1 MKVRTAAWVIAVLIT
16 ASTHGIASA
25 DKLSD
30 FKDADRYTEGCDTI
44 PNTSSYSS
52 DRSACTSQ
60 QSSVKEWCDG
70 GRGPTSCGSE
80 SETPNLRKALTDIQA
95 RIADLKDKKS
105 KAESNKS
112 SAKDDE
118 EKRKYEDEIKQLEA
132 DLYNASK
139 DESAAKDALDN
150 RRKQVET
157 AIYNID
163 QCMTYRKAVLNVF
176 ASALDK
182 MRNESDPPEIKD
194 VAQSLARKYEA
205 SKSGHQQQLTIRDN
219 AMKICKDARP

>member
-1 MKVRTAAWVIAVLIT
+1 MAAACIVVPLAV
-16 ASTHGIASA
+16 AFA

-30 FKDADRYTEGCDTI
+30 FKEADRYDEGCDTI

-52 DRSACTSQ
+52 DRSSCMSQ
-60 QSSVKEWCDG
+60 RSSVKEWCDG
-70 GRGPTSCGSE
+70 SRGPTSCGNE
-80 SETPNLRKALTDIQA
+80 SETPNLRKALVEIQA
-95 RIADLKDKKS
+95 RIADIKDKKS

-112 SAKDDE
+112 NAKDDA

-132 DLYNASK
+132 DLYKAYK
-139 DESAAKDALDN
+139 DETAAKEALEN
-150 RRKQVET
+150 RKKQVDT

-163 QCMTYRKAVLNVF
+163 QCTTYRKAVLNAF

-182 MRNESDPPEIKD
+182 MRNESESPEIKD

-205 SKSGHQQQLTIRDN
+205 SKSGHQQQITIRDN
-219 AMKICKDARP
+219 AMKICKEARP